1 LLLLGAHSVS
11 MAASS
16 TEVIDRYR
24 AGG

>member
-1 LLLLGAHSVS
+1 LLGAQAVS
-11 MAASS
+11 MSARS